1 MKTMGQGSIA
11 VRNPPP
17 NGGCR
22 FPQAIEHLMQP
33 HASHLAASP
42 LTVPPNDR
50 ESFTVLQHL
59 DTPQAQPL
67 RMSSRGLLVVS
78 CESGLICG
86 AGGLQRDAV
95 VYGLALADAAFRASF
110 SRAHHREEGGGE
122 LVGGHVLRLGHCHA
136 ISRASA
142 GFTLAHDE
150 AAARMRP
157 VSYFTSREKILG

>member
-1 MKTMGQGSIA
+1 
-11 VRNPPP
+11 
-17 NGGCR
+17 
-22 FPQAIEHLMQP
+22 MQP
-33 HASHLAASP
+33 KAQHLAASA
-42 LTVPPNDR
+42 LSVPPNDR

-110 SRAHHREEGGGE
+110 SRAK
-122 LVGGHVLRLGHCHA
+122 
-136 ISRASA
+136 
-142 GFTLAHDE
+142 
-150 AAARMRP
+150 AAASLSEATSCASVIVMRSPVHRQASPWRMMKLR
-157 VSYFTSREKILG
+157 RE

>member
-33 HASHLAASP
+33 NAQHLAASA
-42 LTVPPNDR
+42 LSVPPNDR

-59 DTPQAQPL
+59 DTPQARRL
-67 RMSSRGLLVVS
+67 RMSSRGLLVAS

-95 VYGLALADAAFRASF
+95 VYGLALADAAFRATF
-110 SRAHHREEGGGE
+110 SPAHHLEEPASQ
-122 LVGGHVLRLGHCHA
+122 LVAVPVLRLRLCHPF
-136 ISRASA
+136 S
-142 GFTLAHDE
+142 
-150 AAARMRP
+150 
-157 VSYFTSREKILG
+157 

>member
-1 MKTMGQGSIA
+1 METMGQGSIA

-33 HASHLAASP
+33 NAQHLAASA
-42 LTVPPNDR
+42 LSVPPNDR

-67 RMSSRGLLVVS
+67 RMSSRGLLVAS

-95 VYGLALADAAFRASF
+95 VYGLFLSERSLSCDLPCI
-110 SRAHHREEGGGE
+110 G
-122 LVGGHVLRLGHCHA
+122 RLHPGA
-136 ISRASA
+136 
-142 GFTLAHDE
+142 
-150 AAARMRP
+150 
-157 VSYFTSREKILG
+157 